1 MTLVREHQDIC
12 TSSFSHSSVVTTLF
26 SSTKQCRY
34 LSQVVTLNYVHY
46 IYIYIYIYIYYNI
59 YIYNIYIYYNIYIID
74 IYILYIY

>member
-1 MTLVREHQDIC
+1 MTLVREHKDIC

-46 IYIYIYIYIYYNI
+46 IYIYIYIYIII
-59 YIYNIYIYYNIYIID
+59 YIYIYIIYIYI
-74 IYILYIY
+74 

>member
-46 IYIYIYIYIYYNI
+46 IYIYIYIYIVKFYCFLNQTTDLQIFYS
-59 YIYNIYIYYNIYIID
+59 
-74 IYILYIY
+74 

>member
-1 MTLVREHQDIC
+1 MTLVREHKDIC

-46 IYIYIYIYIYYNI
+46 IYIYIYIYYNIYI
-59 YIYNIYIYYNIYIID
+59 YIYNIYIYYNIYI
-74 IYILYIY
+74 L